1 MFKNILIPISSEYYS
16 KGVLERSVFLAEK
29 FKSTINLVYIIETK
43 TLNQTDRLTDS
54 HRTHYEIDET
64 KNEIIRK
71 QKLAADN
78 IIFDEAKHVF
88 KNKNIS
94 FEEKIVEGEFS
105 DVIKSEIVKKEYD
118 LILMGFE
125 KECILN
131 YRLLDDIN
139 IPVWVESKNENKS
152 ILAICSN
159 LAPNQK
165 VPAMSLKLSEAL
177 DWDLHMI
184 YVVDIKD
191 NVQVDEQGIRS
202 DKKQERD
209 LVFCGQNFV
218 EEIKNKSIDI
228 KLVKGDLEKETLKAA
243 ERINPSLVIVGRE
256 QKKKGILGLPVKNI
270 KRKLAEKCDYSLL
283 FVN

>member
-1 MFKNILIPISSEYYS
+1 MFKNILIPISSEFYS

-29 FKSTINLVYIIETK
+29 FKSTITLIYIIETK
-43 TLNQTDRLTDS
+43 TLEQTDRLTDS
-54 HRTHYEIDET
+54 HRTHYEIAET

-71 QKLAADN
+71 QKLSADN

-88 KNKNIS
+88 KNKNIH
-94 FEEKIVEGEFS
+94 FEGKIVEGEFS
-105 DVIKSEIVKKEYD
+105 SVVKRETHKKEYD

-125 KECILN
+125 KECLLK

-139 IPVWVESKNENKS
+139 IPVWVESGNESKF
-152 ILAICSN
+152 ILAVCSN

-165 VPAMSLKLSEAL
+165 VPAISLKLSEILA
-177 DWDLHMI
+177 WDLHML

-191 NVQVDEQGIRS
+191 NVQVDEKGTRS
-202 DKKQERD
+202 DKKHERD

-218 EEIKNKSIDI
+218 EEIKDKGIDV
-228 KLVKGDLEKETLKAA
+228 KLVKGSLEKETLKAA
-243 ERINPSLVIVGRE
+243 EKINPGLVIVGRE
-256 QKKKGILGLPVKNI
+256 QKKKGIMGLPVKNI
-270 KRKLAEKCDYSLL
+270 KRKLAEKCNYSLL

>member
-1 MFKNILIPISSEYYS
+1 MFKNILIPISSEFYS
-16 KGVLERSVFLAEK
+16 KEVLERSAFLAEK
-29 FKSTINLVYIIETK
+29 FKSTINLVYIIEAK
-43 TLNQTDRLTDS
+43 TLNQTDRVTDS
-54 HRTHYEIDET
+54 HRTHYEIAET

-88 KNKNIS
+88 KNKNIP

-105 DVIKSEIVKKEYD
+105 NVVKRETRKKDYD

-125 KECILN
+125 KECLLN
-131 YRLLDDIN
+131 YRLLDDID
-139 IPVWVESKNENKS
+139 IPVWVESENKSKS
-152 ILAICSN
+152 ILAVCSN

-165 VPAMSLKLSEAL
+165 VPAMSLKLSEIL
-177 DWDLHMI
+177 GWDLHMV

-218 EEIKNKSIDI
+218 EEMENKGIDI
-228 KLVKGDLEKETLKAA
+228 KLVKGSLEKETLKAA
-243 ERINPSLVIVGRE
+243 ARINPSLVIVGRE
-256 QKKKGILGLPVKNI
+256 QKKKGMLGLPFKNL
-270 KRKLAEKCDYSLL
+270 KRKLAERCNYSLL
-283 FVN
+283 FIN